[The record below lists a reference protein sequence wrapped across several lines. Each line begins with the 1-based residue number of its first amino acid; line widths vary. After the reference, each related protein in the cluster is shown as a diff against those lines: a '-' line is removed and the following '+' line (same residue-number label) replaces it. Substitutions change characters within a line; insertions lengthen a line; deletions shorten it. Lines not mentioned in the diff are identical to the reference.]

1 MTSSEPT
8 SSQPDSSAS
17 NDEILADLVKQS
29 STPTKTPR
37 KRRRR
42 RWLEDRVG
50 PTAAGAIEWIV
61 VIALAVILAVVVK
74 AFFLQ
79 AFYIPSESMEPTLK
93 IGDRVLVDK
102 FSYRVSSIDRGDIVV
117 FDRPEG
123 EVSTD
128 VSFLIKRVIGVGG
141 DEIVIRDG
149 SVFVNGTQLQEPYL
163 PKGVTTSGANT
174 PNPCAPSAPC
184 VIPKGEVWV
193 MGDNRNVS
201 RDSRYFGPIPE
212 SSIVGRAFVTL
223 WPLSNFKVL

>member
-1 MTSSEPT
+1 MTSSEPA
-8 SSQPDSSAS
+8 SSQSAS
-17 NDEILADLVKQS
+17 SDENDEILADLVKQS
-29 STPTKTPR
+29 STPNTPRR

-42 RWLEDRVG
+42 RWLEGKVG
-50 PTAAGAIEWIV
+50 PTAAGVIEWIV
-61 VIALAVILAVVVK
+61 VIALAVVLAVVVK

-102 FSYRVSSIDRGDIVV
+102 FSYRVSGIDRGDIVV

-123 EVSTD
+123 EVSTE
-128 VSFLIKRVIGVGG
+128 VSFLIKRVIGLGG
-141 DEIVIRDG
+141 DEIVIQGG
-149 SVFVNGTQLQEPYL
+149 SVYVNGTKLEESYL
-163 PKGVTTSGANT
+163 PEGVTTSGANT

-223 WPLSNFKVL
+223 WPVSSFKIL